1 MPARHAYIRRGNG
14 GLAVNFVLLLIVGA
28 AAGYLATR
36 MMRLNTDVP
45 TTVAIGVGGAVIGG
59 LVIRSLVELAGW
71 LSGFVGA
78 ILGAVVL
85 IWLWKTY
92 GPKR

>member
-1 MPARHAYIRRGNG
+1 MPARHAYIRRDNG
-14 GLAVNFVLLLIVGA
+14 ELAVNFVLLLIVGA

>member
-1 MPARHAYIRRGNG
+1 MPARHAYIRRGMEV
-14 GLAVNFVLLLIVGA
+14 LAVNFVLLLIVGA

>member
-1 MPARHAYIRRGNG
+1 MEGRRAYIGEGDG
-14 GLAVNFVLLLIVGA
+14 GCAVNFILLLIVGA
-28 AAGYLATR
+28 AAGFLATR

-45 TTVAIGVGGAVIGG
+45 TTIAIGVGGAVIGG
-59 LVIRSLVELAGW
+59 LVIRLLLEITGW

-85 IWLWKTY
+85 IWLWKTF
-92 GPKR
+92 GPRR